1 MLFNLKHT
9 ANQSLFQTIK
19 LNESFS
25 SFFKVFILVFLQ
37 EKKLYSMIWSM
48 NFLEIAKKKK
58 QKEIT
63 NKNRE
68 NFLPSSIV

>member
-1 MLFNLKHT
+1 
-9 ANQSLFQTIK
+9 
-19 LNESFS
+19 
-25 SFFKVFILVFLQ
+25 
-37 EKKLYSMIWSM
+37 MIRSM

-68 NFLPSSIV
+68 NFFLLQ